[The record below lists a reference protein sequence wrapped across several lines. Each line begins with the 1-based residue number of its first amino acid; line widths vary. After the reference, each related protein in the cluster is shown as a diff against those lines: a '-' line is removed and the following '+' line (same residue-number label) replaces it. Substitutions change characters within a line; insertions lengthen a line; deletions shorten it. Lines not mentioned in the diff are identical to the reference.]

1 VVLIRTIFA
10 LMATLLL
17 LIPASQTFAAVVA
30 EIDRQSIGFGETV
43 QLVVRSDQRSQ
54 GASPDT
60 QMLDKDFDIL
70 STSQSTRQSIING
83 RREISSE
90 WLYTL
95 APKREGRLIVPS
107 ISLAGERTQPLVIN
121 VGPASQTSADAAV
134 FLKAELDQT
143 QVYVQQQV
151 LLTLRVYHAVAL
163 GRGAN
168 LSEPSIPDAIVKKLQ
183 DSEYQTRI
191 DGRDYRVFEQ
201 KFAIFPQRSGTL
213 EIPPSIL
220 TATIPTRRSSRQL
233 LDPFGNNGQTIRLLT
248 EGKTLEVLPQDD
260 RYTGEFWL
268 PANKV
273 SILDDWNGGD
283 TTVQLGDSLTR
294 TVTIMADGL
303 LGAQLPPLPL
313 PEIAGLKIYPD
324 QAVVSDGEGDKI
336 MGSSTQSYAII
347 ATQPGQYTLP
357 EQTLQWWDSQAKQT
371 RTASLPAQVLT
382 VLPGSVEAPVISSTA
397 PATQLPS
404 IPAPSLDDP
413 SVARAPSALAVAPTP
428 WHWWLLTGVLSALW
442 LMSSLLAWR
451 FYRRASIAGA
461 QNPIAVVAN
470 TPAATRESV
479 IQACKAGDRQA
490 TLEALRRWACQETGK
505 STLDKALADLGDEQ
519 IALQV
524 EQLQRSLYQPAS
536 QADIK
541 NALATIETRV
551 KHLHRGPAKKNKNRL
566 APLYPSQS

>member
-1 VVLIRTIFA
+1 
-10 LMATLLL
+10 MMGLLL
-17 LIPASQTFAAVVA
+17 LIPTSQTFAAVVA

-43 QLVVRSDQRSQ
+43 QLVVRSDQRLQ
-54 GASPDT
+54 GVSPDT
-60 QMLDKDFDIL
+60 QKLDNDFDIL

-134 FLKAELDQT
+134 FLKADLDKT

-191 DGRDYRVFEQ
+191 DGREYRVFEQ
-201 KFAIFPQRSGTL
+201 TFAIFPQRSGTL

-248 EGKTLEVLPQDD
+248 EGKTLDILPQDE
-260 RYTGEFWL
+260 RYTGEHWL

-273 SILDDWNGGD
+273 SILDDWNGAD

-294 TVTIMADGL
+294 TVTVMADGL
-303 LGAQLPPLPL
+303 LGAQLPPLAL

-324 QAVVSDGEGDKI
+324 QAIVSDGEGDKI

-347 ATQPGQYTLP
+347 ATLPGQYTLP

-371 RTASLPAQVLT
+371 RTATLPAQVLT
-382 VLPGSVEAPVISSTA
+382 VLPASAETPMNPSTA
-397 PATQLPS
+397 PVTQQPETPAKPVEQDSDIARPS
-404 IPAPSLDDP
+404 IPTTP
-413 SVARAPSALAVAPTP
+413 PTP
-428 WHWWLLTGVLSALW
+428 WFWWILTGVLSTLW
-442 LMSSLLAWR
+442 LISSLLAWR
-451 FYRRASIAGA
+451 FYRRASSAGE
-461 QNPIAVVAN
+461 QPPIAMAP
-470 TPAATRESV
+470 TPSAATRETV
-479 IQACKAGDRQA
+479 IQACKAGDSQA

-505 STLDKALADLGDEQ
+505 ATLDQALAALGDEQ
-519 IALQV
+519 LARQAD
-524 EQLQRSLYQPAS
+524 QLQRSLYQPAAK
-536 QADIK
+536 ADIK
-541 NALATIETRV
+541 NAMATIETRV
-551 KHLHRGPAKKNKNRL
+551 KHLHRVSANKNNSRL